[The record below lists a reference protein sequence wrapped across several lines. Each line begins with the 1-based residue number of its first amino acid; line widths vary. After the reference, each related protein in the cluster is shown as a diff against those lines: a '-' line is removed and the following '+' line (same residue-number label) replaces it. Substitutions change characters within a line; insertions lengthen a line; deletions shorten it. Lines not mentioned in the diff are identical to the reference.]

1 MCEVVVKE
9 GGGDL
14 LPTETGFIS
23 PGEARRG
30 CRLAC
35 QVKVKGDMKIEVAPE
50 IFSVRK
56 WNCRVVSNRNVA
68 TFIKELK
75 LALPEGDEVPFRA
88 GGYVQ
93 LECPPHQIDFRTF
106 DIDPQFR
113 DAWDKFDLWRFKSG
127 CPETVTRAYSMAN
140 YPLEKGI
147 LLFTIRVAFPPD
159 YREDIPPGIMSSWVF
174 NLKPGDEVT
183 VSGPFGEF
191 FARDTDAEMV
201 FVGGGAGMA
210 PLRSHIFD
218 QFLRLHSKRKVSYWY
233 GARSLREAFY
243 VDEFERLAAEHPN
256 FTWHLALSEPLPE
269 DNWTGLTGFIHKVLL
284 DNYLKDHPA
293 PEDIEYYM
301 CGPGPMTKAVH
312 RDPARPR
319 RGPRKHPARRLRLS
333 GGGDDMQAQAQT
345 VEEVVRGKASDELI
359 SVPAA
364 ATVHDAVEVMAAR
377 HVGAVVIKTED
388 GLVGG
393 IFTERDLLV
402 RVVHAGRDPKKTPIS
417 LVMTRDVRFVT
428 PGTTVEA
435 ALSLIHVNRHRHL
448 LVIDGPRVF
457 GLVSI
462 GDLVRQLIEKGE
474 GRFEAA
480 VRNAGT
486 ASASSAQ

>member
-1 MCEVVVKE
+1 MFEIVLAVFMFTGVVLLLVGVLLGARRKLVAQGEVAILINEDKTLRTPAGGTLLGALADNKIFIPSACGGKGACGVCEVVIKE

-35 QVKVKGDMKIEVAPE
+35 QVKVKGDMKIEVPAE

-56 WNCRVVSNRNVA
+56 WNCRVISNRNVA

-93 LECPPHQIDFRTF
+93 LECPPHQIEFKTF
-106 DIDPQFR
+106 DIDPEFR

-127 CPETVTRAYSMAN
+127 CSETITRAYSMAN

-191 FARDTDAEMV
+191 FARDTKAEMV

-218 QFLRLHSKRKVSYWY
+218 QFLRLHTDRKVTYWY
-233 GARSLREAFY
+233 GARSMREAFY
-243 VDEFERLAAEHPN
+243 VEEFVKLAAEHPN

-269 DNWTGLTGFIHKVLL
+269 DNWNGLTGFIHKVLY

-301 CGPGPMTKAVH
+301 CGPGPMTKAVIAMLLDLGVD
-312 RDPARPR
+312 RENI
-319 RGPRKHPARRLRLS
+319 LL
-333 GGGDDMQAQAQT
+333 DD
-345 VEEVVRGKASDELI
+345 
-359 SVPAA
+359 
-364 ATVHDAVEVMAAR
+364 
-377 HVGAVVIKTED
+377 
-388 GLVGG
+388 
-393 IFTERDLLV
+393 
-402 RVVHAGRDPKKTPIS
+402 
-417 LVMTRDVRFVT
+417 
-428 PGTTVEA
+428 
-435 ALSLIHVNRHRHL
+435 
-448 LVIDGPRVF
+448 F
-457 GLVSI
+457 G
-462 GDLVRQLIEKGE
+462 
-474 GRFEAA
+474 
-480 VRNAGT
+480 
-486 ASASSAQ
+486 

>member
-1 MCEVVVKE
+1 MLDIVLAVFMFTGVVLLLVAVLLGARRKLVATGDVDIVINDDASKTLKTHAGGTLLGVLAENKIFIPSACGGKGACGVCEVIVKE

-35 QVKVKGDMKIEVAPE
+35 QVKVKGDMKIEVAAE

-93 LECPPHQIDFRTF
+93 LECPPHQIEFKTF

-127 CPETVTRAYSMAN
+127 CSETITRAYSMAN

-159 YREDIPPGIMSSWVF
+159 FRQDIPPGIMSSWIF

-191 FARDTDAEMV
+191 FARNTKAEMV

-218 QFLRLHSKRKVSYWY
+218 QFLRLHTDRKVTYWY

-243 VDEFERLAAEHPN
+243 VEEFEKLAAEHPN

-269 DNWTGLTGFIHKVLL
+269 DNWNGLTGFIHKVLY
-284 DNYLKDHPA
+284 DEYLKNHPA

-301 CGPGPMTKAVH
+301 CGPGPMTKAVISMLIDLGVD
-312 RDPARPR
+312 RENI
-319 RGPRKHPARRLRLS
+319 LL
-333 GGGDDMQAQAQT
+333 DD
-345 VEEVVRGKASDELI
+345 
-359 SVPAA
+359 
-364 ATVHDAVEVMAAR
+364 
-377 HVGAVVIKTED
+377 
-388 GLVGG
+388 
-393 IFTERDLLV
+393 
-402 RVVHAGRDPKKTPIS
+402 
-417 LVMTRDVRFVT
+417 
-428 PGTTVEA
+428 
-435 ALSLIHVNRHRHL
+435 
-448 LVIDGPRVF
+448 F
-457 GLVSI
+457 G
-462 GDLVRQLIEKGE
+462 
-474 GRFEAA
+474 
-480 VRNAGT
+480 
-486 ASASSAQ
+486 